1 MTASLKWR
9 AKDWQSEK
17 LITAGLIDDSRNALP
32 VRTKLKNKRL
42 AWAKAAYA
50 VLDEPALRKS
60 EEERIYRETT
70 RNGEDHMAQMVAYS
84 SLIHMGRADAHLP
97 SITDLENYY
106 HDYPPTKMI
115 TGS

>member
-17 LITAGLIDDSRNALP
+17 LIAAGLIDDSRNALP